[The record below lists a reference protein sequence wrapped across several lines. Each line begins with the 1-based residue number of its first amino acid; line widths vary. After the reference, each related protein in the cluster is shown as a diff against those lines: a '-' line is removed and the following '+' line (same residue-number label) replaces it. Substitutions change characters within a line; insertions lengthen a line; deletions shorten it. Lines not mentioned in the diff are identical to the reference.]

1 MKDVAL
7 WLGAVP
13 GSLKRMKV
21 RKSVVHG
28 SCTNGHSDHN
38 VFPLWGGLSD
48 GGSSESWSAV

>member
-48 GGSSESWSAV
+48 GGSCESWSAV